1 MLLQSICRDW
11 EHIDCQNQAC
21 AWQRMEACTVPSLA
35 KIGPDGKCKGFHPAG
50 TLKTDKGDK
59 QE

>member
-1 MLLQSICRDW
+1 
-11 EHIDCQNQAC
+11 
-21 AWQRMEACTVPSLA
+21 MEACTVPSLA